1 MEQGL
6 TQQTPAALL
15 EKVVIGGD
23 LKALTP
29 AERLSYYRST
39 CESLGLN
46 PLTRPFEYIV
56 LNGKLTLYARKD
68 ATEQLRKLHN
78 ISVVKLERELT
89 DGVYCVIAH
98 VEQREIREN
107 QVISVRS
114 DSSLGAVHI
123 EGLKGE
129 AKANGM
135 MKSETKAKRRATL
148 SICGLG
154 MLDETEIETIA
165 EARPFVE
172 KAVEIAERKTETDAQ
187 RQGVLEEIKLAFKSA
202 GLDQEANKGV
212 RFGTLQACFGTKK
225 WTDVQNMDLN
235 TLLDCLTVL
244 KDWLGIKREGTAKP
258 FVAENPDADAIPG
271 TNSQQ
276 EAF

>member
-1 MEQGL
+1 MEQAL
-6 TQQTPAALL
+6 AQQTPAALL

-29 AERLSYYRST
+29 QERLAYYKST

-78 ISVVKLERELT
+78 LSIVKLEREVT
-89 DGVYCVIAH
+89 DGVYCVFAY
-98 VEQREIREN
+98 VESLDGGRK
-107 QVISVRS
+107 

-123 EGLKGE
+123 EGLKGD
-129 AKANGM
+129 AKANAM
-135 MKSETKAKRRATL
+135 MKAETKAKRRATL

-154 MLDETEIETIA
+154 LLDETEIETIA

-172 KAVEIAERKTETDAQ
+172 KPDLLKTAEIDAQ
-187 RQGVLEEIKLAFKSA
+187 RTLVLEEIKLAFKSA
-202 GLDQEANKGV
+202 GLDKEENKGV

-244 KDWLGIKREGTAKP
+244 KDRLGIKREGKP
-258 FVAENPDADAIPG
+258 AENPDADAIPG
-271 TNSQQ
+271 STSAA